1 MTLDEYFGRIDML
14 EALIQARL
22 AEYEKYFA
30 TATKMTAGMDGMP
43 HGTEVTDKVGGL
55 GAKLADMSRQI
66 DALIDQKADA
76 VKVMEKLPPN
86 EYSVLHRLYV
96 LGMTWEQAAE
106 DLHICISTV
115 KRTRKRGLENLKL
128 TVKDLEWQ

>member
-1 MTLDEYFGRIDML
+1 MTLDEYFGHIDML

-22 AEYEKYFA
+22 AEYERLFA
-30 TATKMTAGMDGMP
+30 AATKITAGMDEMP

-76 VKVMEKLPPN
+76 VKIMEKLPPN

-106 DLHICISTV
+106 DLHIGTSTV
-115 KRTRKRGLENLKL
+115 DRHRKSALENLKS
-128 TVKDLEWQ
+128 VVDGVEW